1 VHPITFRVSFGNI
14 LAIPPNSL
22 ITGKGFSGDPQ
33 QSILVAQPR
42 DNKRFWYPLE
52 VDDELSLGTVPPE
65 LIEARLS
72 KIVSAINLNGG
83 LEDE

>member
-1 VHPITFRVSFGNI
+1 MPCHGAS
-14 LAIPPNSL
+14 AWQAW
-22 ITGKGFSGDPQ
+22 SGDPQ

-42 DNKRFWYPLE
+42 DNKRFLYPLE
-52 VDDELSLGTVPPE
+52 VDDELSLGAVPPE
-65 LIEARLS
+65 PIEARLS